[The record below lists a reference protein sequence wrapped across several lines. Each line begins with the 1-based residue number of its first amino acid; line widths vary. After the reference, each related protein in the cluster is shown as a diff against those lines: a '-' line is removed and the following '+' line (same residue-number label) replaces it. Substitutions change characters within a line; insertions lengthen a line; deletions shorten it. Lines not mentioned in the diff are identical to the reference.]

1 MKEYKQYIS
10 RGMNED
16 TIALDSNN
24 EEKAANE
31 KTTFTI
37 EGYKTLFD
45 IKVAL
50 TPVEL
55 SDTNTAK
62 TY

>member
-1 MKEYKQYIS
+1 MKTYAQYIS
-10 RGMNED
+10 RGLNED
-16 TIALDSNN
+16 TIALDSN
-24 EEKAANE
+24 E
-31 KTTFTI
+31 KTTAENEKAIFTI

-55 SDTNTAK
+55 SDTNTQK
-62 TY
+62 Q